1 MNSVSRFLIIIA
13 ILLLF
18 FALVYEASDNGRAN
32 EDSIRA
38 ELAAKGLPTPAFAS
52 TAELKKILNSTL

>member
-1 MNSVSRFLIIIA
+1 MNSVSRFLIVIA

-18 FALVYEASDNGRAN
+18 FALAWEYSDNGRAN

-38 ELAAKGLPTPAFAS
+38 ELVAKGLPTPAFAN
-52 TAELKKILNSTL
+52 TAELKKILSMN